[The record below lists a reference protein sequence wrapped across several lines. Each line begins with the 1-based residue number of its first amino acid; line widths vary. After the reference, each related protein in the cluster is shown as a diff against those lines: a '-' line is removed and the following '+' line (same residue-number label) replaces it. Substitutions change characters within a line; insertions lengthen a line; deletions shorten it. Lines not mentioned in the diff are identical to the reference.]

1 MKNKLIAGVTLA
13 ACLLLVTGCQNPV
26 KKVVDKAKDEVKD
39 EIKDEIKDD
48 VKNVKNDIKDIKD
61 DIKTTSDKLSCT
73 MTESEGGMS
82 VEMKLDLDYD
92 TKANKP
98 KNISLEMNMN
108 VGTENVKMFQDQK
121 IDFCTMFQDDNDL
134 SGKCTSSVSGGN
146 VKLKY
151 AIDEKQMNEMFDD
164 EDLSSSDI
172 KSLADLK
179 VSLEKEGFKCK

>member
-1 MKNKLIAGVTLA
+1 MKNKLIAGVTLT

-26 KKVVDKAKDEVKD
+26 KKVVDKAKDEVKN
-39 EIKDEIKDD
+39 EIKDD
-48 VKNVKNDIKDIKD
+48 VKDVKDDIKDIKN

-73 MTESEGGMS
+73 MTESEGDMS

-92 TKANKP
+92 AKANKP

-108 VGTENVKMFQDQK
+108 VGTEYVKLFQDQK

-151 AIDEKQMNEMFDD
+151 AIDDKEMAELLKD